1 MKKITYIAAA
11 MSLCMTVFAG
21 CSGGGSRTEVT
32 SATEASSVT
41 ETDSETKVTTETT
54 NLTETSPVT
63 EESSVTEAEVET
75 TTVTETNSETD
86 TSSAAETTSAAEE
99 ASAAVDE
106 AVQSRLDEIAASGA
120 VIDLSKLSFGMTRT
134 DTGEI
139 LSLEAEDANPWY
151 DTYYAVSP
159 QLCSELCSFAFQYND
174 GGQLYTINV
183 TSPILPADRL
193 AACKEDTF
201 DDLNELFGFSE
212 EDWDSENEYRA
223 YAEYSSETCKTNVK
237 VRTYSFDEGD
247 QLLISFFDMDYNSF
261 NDVENRSVLP

>member
-21 CSGGGSRTEVT
+21 CSGGGSGTEVT
-32 SATEASSVT
+32 SAAETNSVT
-41 ETDSETKVTTETT
+41 ETDSETEVTTETT
-54 NLTETSPVT
+54 NLTEG
-63 EESSVTEAEVET
+63 SSVTEAVTEA

-212 EDWDSENEYRA
+212 EDWDIENEYRA

-237 VRTYSFDEGD
+237 VSIYSYDEGE
-247 QLLISFFDMDYNSF
+247 QLTVSFFNMDYNSF